1 MLVTVNKH
9 VKVRVYIRASMPV
22 NNSVLITVHG
32 RVVHPVV
39 KGVLIHVHRIVT
51 RIAQLKPEVRD
62 VPVVRILV
70 LPIVSVEVVGIYVA
84 LNHMVHVI
92 TTAESVVLVRV
103 VHPCVCNSVPTSVH
117 LVYRHVD
124 SNVVLV
130 VHCVVPVAK
139 LHVISTVQKSVQTA
153 VLTIVYSIVLINA
166 VVVVISAILVL
177 VCVLVSVLSSV
188 NKVVPIVPICVHGGA
203 ILLVVQV
210 VIPTVLNSV

>member
-1 MLVTVNKH
+1 MLATVNKH

-32 RVVHPVV
+32 PVVLHVV

-51 RIAQLKPEVRD
+51 RIALPRPEVKD
-62 VPVVRILV
+62 VLVVRILV
-70 LPIVSVEVVGIYVA
+70 LPTVSVEVVGIYVV

-103 VHPCVCNSVPTSVH
+103 VHQCVCNSVPTSVH

-124 SNVVLV
+124 SSAVLV
-130 VHCVVPVAK
+130 VLFVVLVAK
-139 LHVISTVQKSVQTA
+139 LHVISTVQKNVQTA
-153 VLTIVYSIVLINA
+153 VLTIAYSTVLINA

-188 NKVVPIVPICVHGGA
+188 NKVVPTVLICVHGGVT
-203 ILLVVQV
+203 LLVAQV
-210 VIPTVLNSV
+210 VIPIVLNSV

>member
-1 MLVTVNKH
+1 MLVTANKH

-51 RIAQLKPEVRD
+51 RIAQLKPEVKD
-62 VPVVRILV
+62 VPVVPILV
-70 LPIVSVEVVGIYVA
+70 LPIVSVVVAETSVA

-92 TTAESVVLVRV
+92 TTAELVVLERV

-124 SNVVLV
+124 SSAVLV
-130 VHCVVPVAK
+130 VLFVVLVAK

-153 VLTIVYSIVLINA
+153 VLTIVFTTALINA

-188 NKVVPIVPICVHGGA
+188 NKAVPTVLICAHGGA
-203 ILLVVQV
+203 ILLVV
-210 VIPTVLNSV
+210 

>member
-1 MLVTVNKH
+1 MLATVNKY

-32 RVVHPVV
+32 PVVHPVV
-39 KGVLIHVHRIVT
+39 RDVLIHVHRIVT
-51 RIAQLKPEVRD
+51 RIALLRPEVKD

-70 LPIVSVEVVGIYVA
+70 LPTVSVVVAETSVA

-92 TTAESVVLVRV
+92 TTVESVVLVRV
-103 VHPCVCNSVPTSVH
+103 VHPCVCNSVPTSVP
-117 LVYRHVD
+117 LVYRHVV

-153 VLTIVYSIVLINA
+153 VPTIVYSIVLINA

-188 NKVVPIVPICVHGGA
+188 NKAVPTVLICAHGGA
-203 ILLVVQV
+203 TLPVAQV
-210 VIPTVLNSV
+210 VIPIVLNSV

>member
-1 MLVTVNKH
+1 M
-9 VKVRVYIRASMPV
+9 YIRASMPV

-32 RVVHPVV
+32 PVVLHVV

-70 LPIVSVEVVGIYVA
+70 PPTVSVVVAEIFVV

-103 VHPCVCNSVPTSVH
+103 VHQCVCNSVPISVH

-130 VHCVVPVAK
+130 VLFVVLVAK
-139 LHVISTVQKSVQTA
+139 LHAISIVQKSVQTA
-153 VLTIVYSIVLINA
+153 VPTIVSSIVLINA

-188 NKVVPIVPICVHGGA
+188 NKAVPTVPICAHGGVT
-203 ILLVVQV
+203 LLVAQV
-210 VIPTVLNSV
+210 VIPIVLNSV

>member
-1 MLVTVNKH
+1 M
-9 VKVRVYIRASMPV
+9 YIRVSMPV

-32 RVVHPVV
+32 HVVHPVV
-39 KGVLIHVHRIVT
+39 RDVLTHVHRIVT
-51 RIAQLKPEVRD
+51 RIAQLKPEVKD

-70 LPIVSVEVVGIYVA
+70 PPTVSVVVAEIFVA
-84 LNHMVHVI
+84 LNHMGHAI

-103 VHPCVCNSVPTSVH
+103 VHPCVCNSVPTSVP

-130 VHCVVPVAK
+130 VLFVVLVAK
-139 LHVISTVQKSVQTA
+139 LHAISTVQKSVQTA
-153 VLTIVYSIVLINA
+153 VPITVYSIVLINA

-188 NKVVPIVPICVHGGA
+188 NKAVPIVPICVHGGA

>member
-1 MLVTVNKH
+1 MLVTVSKH
-9 VKVRVYIRASMPV
+9 VKVRVYIRVSMPV

-32 RVVHPVV
+32 HVVHPVL

-51 RIAQLKPEVRD
+51 RIAQLKPEVKD
-62 VPVVRILV
+62 VPVVRTLV
-70 LPIVSVEVVGIYVA
+70 PPTVSVVVVEIFVA
-84 LNHMVHVI
+84 LNHMGHAI
-92 TTAESVVLVRV
+92 TIVALVVLVRV
-103 VHPCVCNSVPTSVH
+103 VHQCVCNSVRISVH

-130 VHCVVPVAK
+130 AHCVVLVAK
-139 LHVISTVQKSVQTA
+139 LHAISIVQKSVQTA
-153 VLTIVYSIVLINA
+153 VPTIVYSIVLINA

-188 NKVVPIVPICVHGGA
+188 NKAVPTVPICAHGGVTLPVA
-203 ILLVVQV
+203 QV

>member
-1 MLVTVNKH
+1 MLATVNKH

-32 RVVHPVV
+32 HVVHPVV
-39 KGVLIHVHRIVT
+39 RDVLTHVHRIVT
-51 RIAQLKPEVRD
+51 RIALLRPEVKD
-62 VPVVRILV
+62 VPVVPILV

-103 VHPCVCNSVPTSVH
+103 VHPCVCNSVPISVH

-130 VHCVVPVAK
+130 AHCVVLVAK

-153 VLTIVYSIVLINA
+153 VPITVSTTVLINA

-188 NKVVPIVPICVHGGA
+188 NKAVPTVPICAHGGVT
-203 ILLVVQV
+203 LLVAQV

>member
-32 RVVHPVV
+32 PVVHPVV
-39 KGVLIHVHRIVT
+39 RDVLTHVHRIVT
-51 RIAQLKPEVRD
+51 RIALLRPEVKD
-62 VPVVRILV
+62 VPVVRTLV
-70 LPIVSVEVVGIYVA
+70 LPTVSVVVAETSVV
-84 LNHMVHVI
+84 LNHMVHAI
-92 TTAESVVLVRV
+92 TTAELVVLERV

-117 LVYRHVD
+117 LVYRHAD

-130 VHCVVPVAK
+130 VLFVVLVVK

-153 VLTIVYSIVLINA
+153 VPITVSTTVLINA

-188 NKVVPIVPICVHGGA
+188 NKAVPTALICAHGGVT
-203 ILLVVQV
+203 LPVVQV
-210 VIPTVLNSV
+210 AIPIVLNSV

>member
-1 MLVTVNKH
+1 MLVTANKH

-62 VPVVRILV
+62 ALVVPILV
-70 LPIVSVEVVGIYVA
+70 LPTVLVVVVEIFVA
-84 LNHMVHVI
+84 LNHMGHVI
-92 TTAESVVLVRV
+92 TIVALVALERV
-103 VHPCVCNSVPTSVH
+103 VRPCVCNSVRISVP

-130 VHCVVPVAK
+130 VLFVVLVVK

-153 VLTIVYSIVLINA
+153 VPITVSTTVLINV

-188 NKVVPIVPICVHGGA
+188 NKVVPTVPICAHGGVT
-203 ILLVVQV
+203 LPVVQV
-210 VIPTVLNSV
+210 VIPIVLNSV